1 MFWLLGRGG
10 TVDACWDLTELQ
22 ACFAQSKIDCD
33 APDGGG
39 GKHVCVLPM
48 RPKLALF
55 MVAFYGAE
63 SFKVIAFFAVP
74 VG

>member
-22 ACFAQSKIDCD
+22 ACFPQSKIDCV

-39 GKHVCVLPM
+39 GKHVCVTDA
-48 RPKLALF
+48 PK
-55 MVAFYGAE
+55 VGIIYGR
-63 SFKVIAFFAVP
+63 
-74 VG
+74 